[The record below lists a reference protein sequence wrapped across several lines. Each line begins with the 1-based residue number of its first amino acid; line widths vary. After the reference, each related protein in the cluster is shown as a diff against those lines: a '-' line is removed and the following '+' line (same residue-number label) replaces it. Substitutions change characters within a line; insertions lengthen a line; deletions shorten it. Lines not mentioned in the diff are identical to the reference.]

1 MTSQELQKKAFL
13 LQKQGMSVPQIAVEM
28 DRSERMIYRYLDAY
42 ELNQLRQW
50 KKAVDEALK
59 VTPMTAPVSQLVK
72 VIKARK

>member
-1 MTSQELQKKAFL
+1 MTSQELQKTAFL
-13 LQKQGMSVPQIAVEM
+13 LQKQGLSVPQIAVKME
-28 DRSERMIYRYLDAY
+28 RSERMIYRYLDVY

-72 VIKARK
+72 IIKARK